1 MIALRFLS
9 RYALR
14 YWKHLTVTMVAMFAL
29 VGVQLIAPWLIR
41 EMIAEVTGELS
52 PDAYRRIGRLAL
64 AALAVYAGRGL
75 LTFLRSYMA
84 HVAGWNV
91 VADVRSDAYEHLQK
105 LSLHYYE
112 DKQTGQLMS
121 RVVNDTDKIE
131 MLMAHAVPDV
141 MVNIIMFAGV
151 NIILLTINPV
161 LMALCLVPVP
171 LIVLGMRGFGK
182 VVRPAFR
189 KRQHELGEL
198 NASLADHLSGV
209 REIKTFVQERRVADR
224 IGSHIQRYK
233 ASLLR
238 ALKLMATFQP
248 FVEFSSSLGMIII
261 IYFGGRLAM
270 GNTLAVE
277 DLVAFFL
284 YLQMLYQPVRML
296 GGAWEHIQEAIAGT
310 ERVAEILD
318 EEPEPTSRADADTSR
333 SPAPLSTEAGVTI
346 GFHDV
351 SFSYIDGIPVL
362 QNVNLEIP
370 SGTSAALV
378 GPTGVGKTTLASLIP
393 RFYDVTSGRITL
405 NDADVRD
412 IPLPQLR
419 SATSMV
425 LQDVF
430 LFHGTVEDN
439 LYFAR
444 PDATR
449 EQVEAAARAA
459 NAEEFILD
467 LPEQYKTMI
476 GERGVKLSG
485 GQKQRLSIA
494 RAILADKPILILD
507 EATSSVDSETE
518 RLIQEA
524 LDRLMEGRTTLIIA
538 HRLTTIRNADQIIV
552 LQDGRVAERGSH
564 DELVNAESIYR
575 RMNEVYA

>member
-1 MIALRFLS
+1 MTSLTFLS

-14 YWKHLTVTMVAMFAL
+14 YWKPLTATMVAMLAL
-29 VGVQLIAPWLIR
+29 VGVQLFAPWIIR
-41 EMIAEVTGELS
+41 EMINEVTGGLDS
-52 PDAYRRIGRLAL
+52 QSYRRIGTLAL
-64 AALAVYAGRGL
+64 AALGVYAGRGL

-105 LSLHYYE
+105 LSLRYYE

-141 MVNIIMFAGV
+141 MVNVITFVGV
-151 NIILLTINPV
+151 NIILLTINPM
-161 LMALCLVPVP
+161 LMALCLIPVP

-209 REIKTFVQERRVADR
+209 REIKAFVQEGRVAGR
-224 IGSHIQRYK
+224 IGSHIQSYK
-233 ASLLR
+233 ASLLH
-238 ALKLMATFQP
+238 ALRLMATFQP
-248 FVEFSSSLGMIII
+248 FVEFSASLGVIII

-270 GNTLAVE
+270 GNSLPIA

-284 YLQMLYQPVRML
+284 YLEMLYQPVRTLSM
-296 GGAWEHIQEAIAGT
+296 AWEQIQEAIAGT
-310 ERVAEILD
+310 ERVAEIL
-318 EEPEPTSRADADTSR
+318 EEDPEASVRDGR
-333 SPAPLSTEAGVTI
+333 NGEHNPAFSTARGVSI

-351 SFSYIDGIPVL
+351 SFSYIDGVPVL
-362 QNVNLEIP
+362 DEVSLDIP
-370 SGTSAALV
+370 AGASAALV

-393 RFYDVTSGRITL
+393 RFYEVTQGGITL
-405 NDADVRD
+405 NGIDTRE
-412 IPLPQLR
+412 IPLRQLR

-430 LFHGTVEDN
+430 LFHGSVEDN
-439 LYFAR
+439 ILFAR
-444 PDATR
+444 PDATP
-449 EQVEAAARAA
+449 EQIEAAARAA
-459 NAEEFILD
+459 NAEEFIVD
-467 LPEQYKTMI
+467 LPDGYKTLI

-524 LDRLMEGRTTLIIA
+524 LERLMEGRTTLIIA
-538 HRLTTIRNADQIIV
+538 HRLSTIRNADQIIV

-564 DELVNAESIYR
+564 AELLNYGNIYR
-575 RMNEVYA
+575 RMNEMYA